1 MTSET
6 VTAAEFVHGGRRRGR
21 PPIGPKA
28 MTPNERVRRSRAL
41 ARERQAKLDSLTPS
55 LGPDNGPI
63 VVKIDAGVLQTLE
76 RMSALLE
83 AQNVSLAI
91 LRQQRRDEGEWPRV
105 LAKRLM
111 LLEREL
117 RDGKQDIGR
126 MPRHISRHRPL
137 G

>member
-1 MTSET
+1 
-6 VTAAEFVHGGRRRGR
+6 
-21 PPIGPKA
+21 

>member
-1 MTSET
+1 MRIAILLL
-6 VTAAEFVHGGRRRGR
+6 AAAALSQATPPQARPQAERADPDIRR
-21 PPIGPKA
+21 P
-28 MTPNERVRRSRAL
+28 L
-41 ARERQAKLDSLTPS
+41 AW
-55 LGPDNGPI
+55 
-63 VVKIDAGVLQTLE
+63 
-76 RMSALLE
+76 LLE